1 MSGGGGGGYFGGAG
15 GGACQVAGYGDEP
28 HGGGG
33 GSGYVGGCAA
43 GTAFTVA
50 GATATSG
57 TSTLPGNSGNALY
70 LQGTGVGASGGST
83 SPGGSGLVTI
93 SYSKTVSHITYNC
106 TNDMRTFTAPASVT
120 SVGVT
125 VTGASGASNGGY
137 GGVVRTTLKVTP
149 GATYYVVVGCQGV
162 GSDGGYNV
170 RHYCVDATFV
180 LCYSSF

>member
-1 MSGGGGGGYFGGAG
+1 M
-15 GGACQVAGYGDEP
+15 
-28 HGGGG
+28 
-33 GSGYVGGCAA
+33 
-43 GTAFTVA
+43 TIT
-50 GATATSG
+50 GATAADASA
-57 TSTLPGNSGNALY
+57 TLPGNSGSALY
-70 LQGTGVGASGGST
+70 LTGVGIGGAANSLGYMNHQPGY
-83 SPGGSGLVTI
+83 PGGSGLVTI
-93 SYSKTVSHITYNC
+93 SYSKTVSLITYNC
-106 TNDMRTFTAPASVT
+106 TNDMRTFTAPARVT